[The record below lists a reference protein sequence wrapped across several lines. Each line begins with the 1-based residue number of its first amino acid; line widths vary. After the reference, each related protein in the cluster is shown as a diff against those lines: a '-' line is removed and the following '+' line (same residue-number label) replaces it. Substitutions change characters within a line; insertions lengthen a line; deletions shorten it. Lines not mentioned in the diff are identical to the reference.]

1 MSNVP
6 PGGDIEKN
14 GRTSAHGE
22 PTPTAADVDFPN
34 PVYAWYVV
42 GMLTIAYTFSFI
54 DRQIINLLVD
64 PIRQDLGLSDT
75 QISLLQGMAFAIFYT
90 IMGIPIARLADVAN
104 RRLIIGIGVFL
115 WSLMTCACGLAKS
128 FIQLF
133 AARVGVGI
141 GEAALSP
148 SAYSLISDYFPTDKV
163 TRAIAVYTGGSFLGA
178 GLAYI
183 IGGFVVDYVTSIGS
197 IQLPFVGPVRTW
209 QMAFVVVGLPGVILA
224 ALIFTLREPARKGVL
239 AIHPGAKLKSI
250 PIKTVLAFL
259 RGHWRTYVSHNVGVS
274 IFVIMAYAILSWT
287 PAFFIR
293 VHGWTAGE
301 VGVIYGSILL
311 VFGTSGVV
319 GAGWMSEALLRRGYK
334 DASLRVIIFGAL
346 CSTPF
351 AIAALLVSN
360 EWLALALMA
369 PLTFLWSLPHGI
381 APAALQPITPNQM
394 RAQVSAIYM
403 FSVNMLGLGL
413 GPTLV
418 ALFTDYVYGEPEL
431 VGYSLATVAAIT
443 GPLSAVILVMGLK
456 HYRRSLAEAESGWN
470 LSVQESG
477 DRS

>member
-1 MSNVP
+1 MSTVP
-6 PGGDIEKN
+6 PAGDIEKDAGTAVQGAGN
-14 GRTSAHGE
+14 
-22 PTPTAADVDFPN
+22 PTAAAEDFPN

-64 PIRQDLGLSDT
+64 PIRADLGLSDT

-90 IMGIPIARLADVAN
+90 IMGIPIARLADVGN

-128 FIQLF
+128 FVQLF
-133 AARVGVGI
+133 VARVGVGV

-148 SAYSLISDYFPTDKV
+148 SAYSLISDYFPADKM

-197 IQLPFVGPVRTW
+197 VQLPFVGPVRTW
-209 QMAFVVVGLPGVILA
+209 QMAFVIVGLPGLILA
-224 ALIFTLREPARKGVL
+224 AFILTLREPARKGVL
-239 AIHPGAKLKSI
+239 ATQSGARPKGI

-259 RGHWRTYVSHNVGVS
+259 RGHWQTYTSHHLGVA
-274 IFVIMAYAILSWT
+274 IFIVLAYAILSWT

-301 VGVIYGSILL
+301 VGVIYGSVLL

-319 GAGWMSEALLRRGYK
+319 GAGWLSEALLRRGYK

-351 AIAALLVSN
+351 AIAAFLVSN
-360 EWLALALMA
+360 EWLALVLMV

-403 FSVNMLGLGL
+403 FTINMIGLGL

-418 ALFTDYVYGEPEL
+418 ALFTDYVYGESAM
-431 VGYSLATVAAIT
+431 VGYSLATVAVIT
-443 GPLSAVILVMGLK
+443 GPLSAIILAFGLK
-456 HYRRSLAEAESGWN
+456 HYRRSQAEAESGWN
-470 LSVQESG
+470 LSALN
-477 DRS
+477 